1 MATLPNKDNLL
12 PGKTAGEFA
21 TAIGQL
27 YDYTAALLPLEGG
40 AISGDLS
47 IGGKTT
53 LAGALHQA
61 NPVSIT
67 SNSGILTLTEEGN
80 SFVAGGAEPVTSISG
95 WGSGIAA
102 IRWNT
107 ARTLTNS
114 PTLIL
119 QNAANRKTAIG
130 DIGFYEMT
138 SAGARE
144 LIYFPAVVNSVRGVP
159 VGTYIESACPT
170 APEGYLLADG
180 SAMSRTVYADLF
192 AAIGTTYGAGDGST
206 TFNLPNRRDRMAL
219 AKGTTYSTLGGTG
232 GETAHILSI
241 SEMPSHT
248 HQITANVP
256 IFNAGGRTYSGSS
269 DHYGTEQYPYVSY
282 TGGGAAHNNMPPY
295 IVVNIYIKY

>member
-47 IGGKTT
+47 IAGKTT

-95 WGSGIAA
+95 WASGIAA

-219 AKGTTYSTLGGTG
+219 AKGTAYSTLGSAG
-232 GETAHILSI
+232 GEASHTLTI
-241 SEMPSHT
+241 SEMPSHNHT
-248 HQITANVP
+248 YEWRGCSKGS
-256 IFNAGGRTYSGSS
+256 GGAPSVYDCDNTKY
-269 DHYGTEQYPYVSY
+269 YNPTSY
-282 TGGGAAHNNMPPY
+282 TGDGAAHNNMPPY
-295 IVVNIYIKY
+295 FVVNIYIKY